1 MSKTTFDIVK
11 IGRQHK
17 DCFVPMKGHLS
28 SFQNFGM
35 YMAYP
40 TLFKQCLPCYVDDD
54 TIQNLCVWDGIYMY
68 NTDFQILP
76 DGCED
81 GKSRLWLTNN
91 GILMLEVYYEDDERP
106 NDLFRCD

>member
-1 MSKTTFDIVK
+1 MSKTTFDVVK
-11 IGRQHK
+11 IGQQHK

-54 TIQNLCVWDGIYMY
+54 TYRISVCGMVSICITPTFRFCPMVVRMGN
-68 NTDFQILP
+68 P
-76 DGCED
+76 DYG
-81 GKSRLWLTNN
+81 
-91 GILMLEVYYEDDERP
+91 
-106 NDLFRCD
+106 